1 MVVLRSVNAFVM
13 QKVNP
18 GRLLIQAFVSIGL
31 FIGLW
36 KAAALINW
44 VPREKVDA
52 LNARVESRIGEMVW
66 GIYERSGR
74 ECDLADVN
82 EAVDTVLRVL
92 CKANGI
98 QRGQIKLHVLVKDE
112 VNAMAL
118 PDGYMVVYT
127 GLLLKTNNQAQLAG
141 VLAHELAH
149 IQERHVMKKLAKEL
163 GVAAL
168 TSMAG
173 LSGSAEA
180 AREIAEVIASRAYDR
195 SLESDA
201 DAKAVEYLLA
211 AHIDP
216 HELADFFME
225 MAEQG
230 NLSIPDWLNT
240 HPTSE
245 DRSERIREMSGGKVS
260 PNPAFGDEASW
271 KKIRELLME

>member
-1 MVVLRSVNAFVM
+1 M

-18 GRLLIQAFVSIGL
+18 GRLLIQAVVSIGL

-74 ECDLADVN
+74 ECDQADVN

-98 QRGQIKLHVLVKDE
+98 QRGHIKLHVLVKDE

-118 PDGYMVVYT
+118 PDGHLVVYT
-127 GLLLKTNNQAQLAG
+127 GLLLKTDNQAQLAG

-149 IQERHVMKKLAKEL
+149 IEERHVMKKLAKEL

-216 HELADFFME
+216 NELADFFME

-230 NLSIPDWLNT
+230 NLNIPDWLNT
-240 HPTSE
+240 HPSTE
-245 DRSERIREMSGGKVS
+245 GRSERIRELTAGKV
-260 PNPAFGDEASW
+260 PGKPAFGDEVSW
-271 KKIRELLME
+271 KKIRELLLE